1 MVPHLGLTSRFHRQM
16 SSMSSEGES
25 QNRPV
30 PKRHTNPSEKE
41 MQVMKAKETGALITE
56 ETAETGNVSRVGM
69 GWRW

>member
-1 MVPHLGLTSRFHRQM
+1 M
-16 SSMSSEGES
+16 SSMSSEGEN